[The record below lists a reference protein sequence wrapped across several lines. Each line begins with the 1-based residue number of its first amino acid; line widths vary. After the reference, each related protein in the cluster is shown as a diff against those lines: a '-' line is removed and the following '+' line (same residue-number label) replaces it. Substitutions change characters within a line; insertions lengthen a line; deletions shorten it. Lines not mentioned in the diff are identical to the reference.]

1 MEGITGFMANL
12 SIATSENNINITQS
26 AATVKAIV
34 GILFKI
40 ADLSQTTVINEAVMG
55 VCIFTFKLVKFNM

>member
-26 AATVKAIV
+26 AATVNAIV

-40 ADLSQTTVINEAVMG
+40 ADLSQTTTINNPVMG
-55 VCIFTFKLVKFNM
+55 VCIFTFKILCDI